1 MEQSTNSKK
10 AKVIFLSRGRI
21 IFLFEEGPFAGQTIQ
36 WFGEPDINNKFYLRP
51 FSAYQIRPVTKEQM
65 RFLLQK
71 GTEIIRELEKDE
83 YPVLMKE
90 LEENCDYQT
99 RCDGFVYV

>member
-36 WFGEPDINNKFYLRP
+36 WYGELMSNGNFYLCP
-51 FSAYQIRPVTKEQM
+51 SAASQIRPVTKGQV
-65 RFLLQK
+65 RYAIQK
-71 GTEIIRELEKDE
+71 GLEVIRKLEKDE

-90 LEENCDYQT
+90 LEENCDYLK
-99 RCDGFVYV
+99 RCEGFEFV